1 VFYASIHQSSYP
13 SPRLQLQASTPLARC
28 RNPARLH
35 AYLAT
40 VCRIAVA
47 SYRIGG
53 ATDHVH
59 IAARLAR
66 TITQAELLEKIKKTS
81 SAWIKRQGAQYDGFF
96 WQAGY
101 GAFSIGWSQLDDL
114 VTYIDRQEEHHH
126 KLSFQ
131 EEYRMLLNRYH
142 VEFDERYVWD

>member
-1 VFYASIHQSSYP
+1 MPQSISQAILHLVFSCKLRRPWLDAEIRP
-13 SPRLQLQASTPLARC
+13 
-28 RNPARLH
+28 RLH

-40 VCRIAVA
+40 VCRDCGCQA
-47 SYRIGG
+47 YRIGG

-114 VTYIDRQEEHHH
+114 VTYIDRQEEHHR